1 VNKELSKTIET
12 IIKKTINKLGS
23 SSEKETDD
31 LMVAIFGAEDGEPLT
46 GEDKK
51 NEEKSILQKDDINRI
66 RGRIEKIKVV
76 KLEKLALNNQSWSEN
91 WQADLLR
98 KSKVLEKIE
107 LYLVLKLII

>member
-12 IIKKTINKLGS
+12 IIKKTINKLG
-23 SSEKETDD
+23 
-31 LMVAIFGAEDGEPLT
+31 
-46 GEDKK
+46 
-51 NEEKSILQKDDINRI
+51 KSILQKDDINRI